1 MMLITDTKAFV
12 EGAIEQ
18 INGFV
23 GGLFGSFISIILN
36 LRMDTE
42 VRRKTQSS

>member
-1 MMLITDTKAFV
+1 MYMMLITDTKAFT
-12 EGAIEQ
+12 EGAVEQ
-18 INGFV
+18 INDFV

-42 VRRKTQSS
+42 VQRKI